1 MNLLDRDQ
9 IRVLF
14 EELSEELARRG
25 TRAEVFLVGYRRQ
38 PVRTR

>member
-14 EELSEELARRG
+14 EDLSEEP
-25 TRAEVFLVGYRRQ
+25 Q
-38 PVRTR
+38 PWSLRVMTFPMTGSTTE